1 MLWDGERARA
11 VAFPEPESSG
21 DSQAVKPSEGIRLVI
36 SARDGKGILIT
47 RGQAEGSSPLG
58 ENQLA
63 GGRAKCTCW
72 HVEIWKPES
81 VYY

>member
-1 MLWDGERARA
+1 MLWDGERART

-21 DSQAVKPSEGIRLVI
+21 DSQAVKPSEGIRLMI

-47 RGQAEGSSPLG
+47 HGQAEGSSPLG

-72 HVEIWKPES
+72 HVEIWKLES